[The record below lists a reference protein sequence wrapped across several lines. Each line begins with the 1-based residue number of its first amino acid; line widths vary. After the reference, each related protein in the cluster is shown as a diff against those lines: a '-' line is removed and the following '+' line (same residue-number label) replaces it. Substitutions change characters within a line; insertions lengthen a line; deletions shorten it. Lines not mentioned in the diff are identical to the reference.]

1 VIHGETLTDFNEEGE
16 EEDED
21 NPFNPGFGAS
31 PPELAGRAAV
41 LAQLARAFKTG
52 PRDPW
57 YITAL
62 IGDRGV
68 GKTAVLN
75 EVEKRARKQGW
86 TVVHEQVV
94 AGQSLLRPLLE
105 DLINEAGSTW
115 SRAKRAL
122 REFDVEASLGVNV
135 GVASANVKASR
146 RVAGASTTSQLT
158 RDVLRV
164 IGRHAQDS
172 GTGVLITIDEVQ
184 EWSSASELGA
194 LAAAL
199 QLVSKREGLPV
210 AVIFAGLPVSREV
223 LSCAGTFFERITY
236 EGLEDLSK
244 ESTEVAFVKP
254 ANSRGISIDPTALD
268 RLVSGSAGYPY
279 LIQLAGRFAWPPIG
293 APRVITDERAVRG
306 ITLGRLALSQLF
318 ASRWEKCSQMQ
329 KAYLRAVAGAGGS
342 ATTTQI
348 GAALARSTNQL
359 GPHRHALIHKH
370 HLLDAR
376 GYGEV
381 AISLPG
387 FGQWILE
394 QGDAG
399 IPPLRTGG

>member
-1 VIHGETLTDFNEEGE
+1 MISDETLTDFNED
-16 EEDED
+16 EDED

-31 PPELAGRAAV
+31 PPELAGRATV
-41 LAQLARAFKTG
+41 LAQFARAFKTG

-68 GKTAVLN
+68 GKTAMLN
-75 EVEKRARKQGW
+75 EVEKRAREEGW
-86 TVVHEQVV
+86 AVVHEQAV
-94 AGQSLLRPLLE
+94 AQQPLLRPLLE
-105 DLINEAGSTW
+105 DLIKEAGSTW
-115 SRAKRAL
+115 SRARRAL
-122 REFDVEASLGVNV
+122 REFDIEASLGVNV
-135 GVASANVKASR
+135 GVASASVKAGR
-146 RVAGASTTSQLT
+146 RVASGPTASQLT

-164 IGRHAQDS
+164 IGRHAQES
-172 GTGVLITIDEVQ
+172 KTGVLITIDEVQ
-184 EWSSASELGA
+184 DWSNSSELGA

-199 QLVSKREGLPV
+199 QLVSKRESLPV

-223 LSCAGTFFERITY
+223 LSSAGTFFERITY
-236 EGLEDLSK
+236 ETLEDLSR

-254 ANSRGISIDPTALD
+254 ANSRGVSIEPAALE

-279 LIQLAGRFAWPPIG
+279 LIQLAGRFAWPVLG

-306 ITLGRLALSQLF
+306 IARGREALSQLF

-329 KAYLRAVAGAGGS
+329 KAYLRAVASVGGS
-342 ATTTQI
+342 ANTGQI
-348 GAALARSTNQL
+348 AAALARSTNQL
-359 GPHRHALIHKH
+359 GPHRHALIHTH

-381 AISLPG
+381 TISLPG

-394 QGDAG
+394 QGDADV
-399 IPPLRTGG
+399 PPLRTGK